1 MNFNNFTI
9 KAQDVV
15 QKAVQL
21 TRANGNQAVEPEHLL
36 KALMLEGDAVVRF
49 IFQKLDINPANV
61 ERPLDAALQ
70 KLPRVSGGEPY
81 LGNDGSKVL
90 EKANDI
96 LGYRITDIMFEG
108 TDEDLKQTKVTQP
121 AVFLHSVISAICM
134 GDKFQPE
141 MTAGHSLGEF
151 SALVA
156 AGALSFEDGL
166 KLVYARAMA
175 MQKACE
181 AQPSTMAAIIGLPDE
196 KVEEV
201 CTEVSKL
208 GKGVVVP
215 ANYNNPGQLV
225 ISGNIDAVN
234 EACEQLKAAGAK
246 RALPLKVGGAFHSPL
261 MQPAKDELQAAIEKT
276 EFQTPKCPVYQN
288 VDAKPHTDA
297 AEIKQNLIAQLTSSV
312 RWTQIVQN
320 MIADGAADFT
330 ECGPGK
336 ALQGMIAKINKD
348 IPAHGI
354 E

>member
-1 MNFNNFTI
+1 MKAFVFPGQGAQFVGMGKDLYENNE
-9 KAQDVV
+9 KA
-15 QKAVQL
+15 KEL
-21 TRANGNQAVEPEHLL
+21 
-36 KALMLEGDAVVRF
+36 F
-49 IFQKLDINPANV
+49 
-61 ERPLDAALQ
+61 
-70 KLPRVSGGEPY
+70 
-81 LGNDGSKVL
+81 
-90 EKANDI
+90 EKANEI

-121 AVFLHSVISAICM
+121 AVFLHSVISAICL
-134 GDKFQPE
+134 GDDFNPE
-141 MTAGHSLGEF
+141 MVAGHSLGEF

-181 AQPSTMAAIIGLPDE
+181 AQPSTMAAIIGLPNE

-201 CTEVSKL
+201 CAEVRKM
-208 GKGVVVP
+208 GKGVCVP

-225 ISGNIDAVN
+225 ISGDIDAIS

-276 EFQTPKCPVYQN
+276 EFSTPKCPIYQN
-288 VDAKPHTDA
+288 VDALPHTDA

-312 RWTQIVQN
+312 RWSQIVEH
-320 MIADGAADFT
+320 MIADGATDFT

-336 ALQGMIAKINKD
+336 ALQGMIAKINKEVT
-348 IPAHGI
+348 AHGI
-354 E
+354 A

>member
-1 MNFNNFTI
+1 MKAFVFPGQGAQFVGMGKDLYDNNETA
-9 KAQDVV
+9 K
-15 QKAVQL
+15 QL
-21 TRANGNQAVEPEHLL
+21 
-36 KALMLEGDAVVRF
+36 F
-49 IFQKLDINPANV
+49 
-61 ERPLDAALQ
+61 
-70 KLPRVSGGEPY
+70 
-81 LGNDGSKVL
+81 
-90 EKANDI
+90 EKANEI

-134 GDKFQPE
+134 GDMFQPE
-141 MTAGHSLGEF
+141 MAAGHSLGEF

-196 KVEEV
+196 KVEEI
-201 CTEVSKL
+201 CAEVSKMD
-208 GKGVVVP
+208 KGVVIP

-225 ISGNIDAVN
+225 ISGNIEAVN

-261 MQPAKDELQAAIEKT
+261 MQSAKDELQAAIEAT
-276 EFQTPKCPVYQN
+276 EFQTPRCPVYQN
-288 VDAKPHTDA
+288 VDALPHTDA
-297 AEIKQNLIAQLTSSV
+297 AEIKQNLIAQLTSPV

-354 E
+354 Q